1 MSRRRAR
8 EAAMQALFQLD
19 MNPPPEGGRE
29 EWKRALDA
37 AWEDGATE
45 QANEKRREADYA
57 YAWTLLSG
65 TCESLAAS
73 DETLTR
79 LSKEWK
85 VPRMAGIDRSVLRLA
100 VYELRNNADVT
111 PGIVI
116 NEAVELAKKFG
127 TDDSGR
133 FVNGVLGSMMREE
146 K

>member
-1 MSRRRAR
+1 MSRKRAR

-19 MNPPPEGGRE
+19 LNPPSEGARE

-37 AWEDGATE
+37 AWQEGAPE
-45 QANEKRREADYA
+45 GADERNREKDYA
-57 YAWTLLSG
+57 YAWSLVSG
-65 TCESLAAS
+65 ACERLAS
-73 DETLTR
+73 IDETLAR

-100 VYELRNNADVT
+100 VYELQNGSDVT

-133 FVNGVLGSMMREE
+133 FVNGVLGTMMREE
-146 K
+146 Q